1 MIQSTAKKAP
11 GALHVTFR
19 DLIRSNKRTSALLMA
34 GMVLLLVVLGGVM
47 APALGAW
54 GGGDASALA
63 FAAAAGAVAAAAVAV
78 MASAW
83 SFYGGAGAILAIAGA
98 RRIDKADDPQLF
110 NVVEEL
116 SIAAGIPMPA
126 VHLIDD
132 PAPNAF
138 ATGRDPAH
146 GAVAITTGLRKEL
159 SRDELAGVMAHEMS
173 HIRHYDIRFS
183 MLMATMVG
191 LIVLACDLFW
201 RMAFFGRGRVSAGRG
216 GKGGG
221 GAAAILA
228 IAALLLAAIA
238 PTLALFI
245 RFAVS
250 REREYLADA
259 GAVELTRYPQGL
271 IGALE
276 KLGAST
282 VPLRAANRATA
293 HLYIVNPL
301 RSAMRGRGHEAS
313 SVFLTHPPLHERIAR
328 LKALIEQPA
337 AVS

>member
-1 MIQSTAKKAP
+1 
-11 GALHVTFR
+11 
-19 DLIRSNKRTSALLMA
+19 MA
-34 GMVLLLVVLGGVM
+34 GMILLLVVLGGVVAGAFGARGGAD
-47 APALGAW
+47 APGLAVSAALGAT
-54 GGGDASALA
+54 
-63 FAAAAGAVAAAAVAV
+63 VAAAVAG
-78 MASAW
+78 MATAW

-98 RRIDKADDPQLF
+98 RRIEKADDPQLF

-116 SIAAGIPMPA
+116 CIAAGIPMPA

-146 GAVAITTGLRKEL
+146 AAVAITTGLRQQL
-159 SRDELAGVMAHEMS
+159 SRDELAGVMAHEIS
-173 HIRHYDIRFS
+173 HIRHYDIRFA

-191 LIVLACDLFW
+191 LIVLACDVFW
-201 RMAFFGRGRVSAGRG
+201 RAAFYGRHSMRATPARTRASSKA
-216 GKGGG
+216 G
-221 GAAAILA
+221 GAAAILML
-228 IAALLLAAIA
+228 AAVLLAVIA
-238 PTLALFI
+238 PTLALLI
-245 RFAVS
+245 RFAIS

-282 VPLRAANRATA
+282 IPLRAANRATA

-301 RSAMRGRGHEAS
+301 KSAMRGRGHEAS
-313 SVFLTHPPLHERIAR
+313 SVFLTHPPLHERIGR
-328 LKALIEQPA
+328 LKGLIEPPA
-337 AVS
+337 PL